1 MPRLKITKGPG
12 AGQDHAVGTECVLGR
27 SADVDFVL
35 EDPLVS
41 RRHARVFRDGP
52 GYAVEDLASRNGTVV
67 NARKVQRQKLED
79 GDVIVIGTTELVFR
93 QKDMYDAGGGRSAGR
108 QESERAAPPA
118 TEPTTTAPAIVSP
131 PASAAVGKPAAPKPG
146 AAPGA
151 PAPKPIVAPVPA
163 RKRRP

>member
-1 MPRLKITKGPG
+1 MPRLMITKGPG

-27 SADVDFVL
+27 STDADFVL

-41 RRHARVFRDGP
+41 RRHARVFRDGS
-52 GYAVEDLASRNGTVV
+52 GYSVEDLASRNGTVV

-93 QKDMYDAGGGRSAGR
+93 QKDPYDAGGGRPAQR
-108 QESERAAPPA
+108 HEAERPAPPA
-118 TEPTTTAPAIVSP
+118 PTTTAPAV
-131 PASAAVGKPAAPKPG
+131 AAPPAAPAPAGPAKPA

-151 PAPKPIVAPVPA
+151 PAPKPIVAPVPS
-163 RKRRP
+163 RKRRLS